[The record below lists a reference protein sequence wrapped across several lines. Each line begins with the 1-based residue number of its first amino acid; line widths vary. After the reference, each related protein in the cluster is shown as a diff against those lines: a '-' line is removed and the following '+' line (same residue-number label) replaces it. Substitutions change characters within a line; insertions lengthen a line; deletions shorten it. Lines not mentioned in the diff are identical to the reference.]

1 MQMIVSDAQEW
12 TGQCTTGKHQS
23 PIEIST
29 NETVPIPM
37 PPFIFEFYA
46 NPPKAESLTNNG
58 HSVTFTLKAEREITF
73 PKVILHYIQISLSQF
88 FGFGMLSLSVS
99 VSVKMSVLVQM

>member
-1 MQMIVSDAQEW
+1 VTKHAANDFVSDAQEW

-29 NETVPIPM
+29 NETVPTLM

-73 PKVILHYIQISLSQF
+73 PKVILRFIQISNQKFLV
-88 FGFGMLSLSVS
+88 SVS
-99 VSVKMSVLVQM
+99 VSV